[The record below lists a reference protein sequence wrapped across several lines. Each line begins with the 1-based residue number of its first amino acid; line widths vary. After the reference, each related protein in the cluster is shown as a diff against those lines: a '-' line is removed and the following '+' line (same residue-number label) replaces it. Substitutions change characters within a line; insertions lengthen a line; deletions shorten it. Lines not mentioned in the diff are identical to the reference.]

1 MSRYVGRN
9 VTCFLAA
16 APNVNEKKVRRTRQT
31 QKKKKKNAPSRGE
44 RNAFSELKNVKVS
57 TWPREGRES
66 AAFSAPIDVGRVRV
80 LGRAARDY

>member
-1 MSRYVGRN
+1 MFFSGSAKCKR
-9 VTCFLAA
+9 
-16 APNVNEKKVRRTRQT
+16 KKSPTDKT
-31 QKKKKKNAPSRGE
+31 NTKKKKKNAPSRGE